1 MLPVK
6 RLGGL
11 LLLITLLI
19 PATTATTIG
28 ISPDAIEPG
37 GTITV
42 NVDDLPDGT
51 SFALGIRSEFTTIPG
66 EASVFTVRNLTLPF
80 ALNSGEMS
88 AYTRGTNWTELA
100 VNLPDGGTV
109 IILKYADQNGEVR
122 IVQSCNIESGT
133 ISPVTLRGEAAASS
147 ITADLTM
154 LGTKQGQD
162 SGIILFA
169 IEGIEQDIVTVT
181 VYVDGCEAL
190 SRVIPVGASPTPTP
204 PPTQAPPVSR
214 APAIVSNKDSIIRG
228 NCFVVTVTGAAKKD
242 YRLYVREISGVAP
255 GAYPVIVPGQIAV
268 PSYTVPGE
276 DDSNR
281 TIMTNAAGTATI
293 QFNTSQSTGEWRY
306 TIRVE
311 DPADPTIYDD
321 VRVRVEHGAVTI
333 TTSGTGVYCFGE
345 EITISGTNTD
355 GDTTYL
361 FLTGPNLDRDGVNLT
376 LLRKVDPADPNTF
389 DKARVNADDTWSKK
403 WDTGATGGY
412 LDPGGYTIYAV
423 SAPMNKGRLSE
434 AKYAAATI
442 ALRSPTLSAQTSG
455 ATLTPG
461 EDYRI
466 SGIATGAPDA
476 VQVWIFG
483 PSYYKLGVPVMV
495 ESDSTFAYILTGA
508 ETRDLPRGQYYIVVQ
523 HPRSNGFNVQADAK
537 TGQIYGHGINNVTL
551 TALQAPVAASALINA
566 LNSPNVDDIYIKL
579 SFTVDKSWIRID
591 GFSDQTY
598 GGAFRIA
605 GTTSYPPGTVLTYRI
620 VAQDSG
626 VVSLSGEVVVS
637 NNSEWSTVLDTTTI
651 GPGAYTFSIRAPDGQ
666 ASSTALF
673 DIYDDII
680 HPVPPGGG
688 SYRVERIDITP
699 SLDNLYPGGEVAL
712 DGIVRLDGAIG
723 YPYSASGSECLEFVT
738 DIKAPTWFY
747 NLNVDGHLLYTEPA
761 TTTSRS
767 FTLSSWELDYSRNPV
782 RIYVSL
788 SGTVPEAGT
797 NDPILLRILQR
808 DADGRVIPN
817 SEYRLP
823 LTPAGD
829 NPPPPSPDNLTLFP
843 GWNFIS
849 IPRPLAAENDTA
861 AIFAGVETG
870 GRSILRYDTAAGDW
884 TALDEQ
890 DRLAPLEGFWI
901 YSAGPTAVPL
911 NFSTDPLL
919 PPAER
924 TLVAGW
930 NAIGTTGNTPATARD
945 TLYSVKGRWTTL
957 IGFDART
964 QAFETGIVNGGSGA
978 NTDTRS
984 VYPGRGYWLSMT
996 GPGTL
1001 YAIGA

>member
-1 MLPVK
+1 LLPVK

-109 IILKYADQNGEVR
+109 IMRKYADQNGEVR

-281 TIMTNAAGTATI
+281 TIMTNATGTATI

-333 TTSGTGVYCFGE
+333 TTSGTGVYYLGE
-345 EITISGTNTD
+345 EIIISGTNTD
-355 GDTTYL
+355 GDTTHL
-361 FLTGPNLDRDGVNLT
+361 FLTGPNLNSNGVRLDNISSVANNNAASFT
-376 LLRKVDPADPNTF
+376 
-389 DKARVNADDTWSKK
+389 KANVEADDTWVYR
-403 WDTGATGGY
+403 WDTSSLSRMLDAGGY
-412 LDPGGYTIYAV
+412 AIYAV
-423 SAPMNKGRLSE
+423 AEPRGKNALSGTQ
-434 AKYAAATI
+434 YATTYI
-442 ALRSPTLSAQTSG
+442 QLRSPFVTATASAAAITRG
-455 ATLTPG
+455 DELT
-461 EDYRI
+461 I
-466 SGIATGAPDA
+466 SGRATGAPDN
-476 VQVWIFG
+476 VYVWIFG
-483 PSYYKLGVPVMV
+483 KNFYGNGNQLYARPICVEVDGSFEEKLKS
-495 ESDSTFAYILTGA
+495 SDTENLAA
-508 ETRDLPRGQYYIVVQ
+508 GQYFVIVQ
-523 HPRSNGFNVQADAK
+523 HPMGDSPGVVADPA
-537 TGQIYGHGINNVTL
+537 TGMISGPGINPIYL
-551 TALQAPVAASALINA
+551 TGLQAAAAASALINV
-566 LNSPNVDDIYIKL
+566 LDSPNVPDTYTKFSFRIIEEGWIQIDPISDPTYGKT
-579 SFTVDKSWIRID
+579 FTV
-591 GFSDQTY
+591 T
-598 GGAFRIA
+598 
-605 GTTSYPPGTVLTYRI
+605 GTTDYWKGTALTYEI
-620 VAQDSG
+620 IEDYEGFA
-626 VVSLSGEVVVS
+626 LSGETVVTGDGS
-637 NNSEWSTVLDTTTI
+637 WSIEVDTAAI
-651 GPGAYTFSIRAPDGQ
+651 GPGAFTLRVTAPNGL
-666 ASSTALF
+666 ASATAVF
-673 DIYDDII
+673 DIYDDVT
-680 HPVPPGGG
+680 HPAPPGGAA
-688 SYRVERIDITP
+688 YRVERISTTP
-699 SLDNLYPGGEVAL
+699 AL
-712 DGIVRLDGAIG
+712 DDL
-723 YPYSASGSECLEFVT
+723 ASGEEVT
-738 DIKAPTWFY
+738 
-747 NLNVDGHLLYTEPA
+747 LYG
-761 TTTSRS
+761 
-767 FTLSSWELDYSRNPV
+767 TLSSTFWAEYQGDLAFLTDLENPTWSGSVSRDGVVVYTQSGGAKSLTLTAFELGYGRGKIQV
-782 RIYVSL
+782 FLTL

-797 NDPILLRILQR
+797 NDPILLGILQR